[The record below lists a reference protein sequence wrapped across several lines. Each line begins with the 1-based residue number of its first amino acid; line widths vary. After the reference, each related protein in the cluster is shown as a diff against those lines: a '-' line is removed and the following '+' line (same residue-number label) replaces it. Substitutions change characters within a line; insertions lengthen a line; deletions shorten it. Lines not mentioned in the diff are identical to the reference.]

1 LELGKVRKV
10 FFFSKWLYFTVIHIS
25 CQFCFE
31 TFFVENTYKFCY
43 EKKICKKLLP
53 IFLQNILYKTL
64 FATNFVR
71 NTCKFYNFV
80 GNNYPRRNYLPIKF
94 LRKNSRKKSFLA
106 NFFNKFTR
114 KFPCNMRICSSVILP
129 QSRFSPNFSQPPHT
143 VNILY
148 NDKKKRREVSGSH
161 DLLSSSLEFFY
172 LFSTSLKR
180 DFFHTTQKKTF
191 LLYPLSSSSQGQKYL
206 YWISLSSPSINDHS
220 RITHIKGSYTSIP
233 NTKIKHLKNT
243 SRGKATKT

>member
-1 LELGKVRKV
+1 LHLHWSFKIK
-10 FFFSKWLYFTVIHIS
+10 SPTFTTKKTHIS

-31 TFFVENTYKFCY
+31 FFFVENTYKFCY

-106 NFFNKFTR
+106 NFFNKFAR
-114 KFPCNMRICSSVILP
+114 KFSCNMRICSSVW
-129 QSRFSPNFSQPPHT
+129 STFSAFTFGFVDSDFGFMG
-143 VNILY
+143 I
-148 NDKKKRREVSGSH
+148 GA
-161 DLLSSSLEFFY
+161 SSIINQLC
-172 LFSTSLKR
+172 TSP
-180 DFFHTTQKKTF
+180 F
-191 LLYPLSSSSQGQKYL
+191 
-206 YWISLSSPSINDHS
+206 
-220 RITHIKGSYTSIP
+220 
-233 NTKIKHLKNT
+233 
-243 SRGKATKT
+243 